1 MNTTT
6 DPGKP
11 SPQAAIALYL
21 QEAAEATESALLAAD
36 HDDDPGLY
44 HRVGA
49 ALEALRGILGDVERA
64 WPAEEQ
70 G

>member
-1 MNTTT
+1 MTTPT

-11 SPQAAIALYL
+11 TTQSTIALYL

-36 HDDDPGLY
+36 HDDDPSLY

-49 ALEALRGILGDVERA
+49 VLEALRGILGDVERA
-64 WPAEEQ
+64 
-70 G
+70 